1 MIARPMTVLIA
12 SNREWSS
19 RSLESILGPH
29 GYTVLKSFNAEQ
41 TLERLA
47 VNPPDAVILD
57 ADLPGGNGLE
67 ICRAMAASPGAK
79 AVPIL
84 VTVAGPVTR
93 QYSLEALRAGAWGVL
108 GDLPLDA
115 EELLLRLQ
123 VYTQAKLVADHARDE
138 GLLDYATGLYNLRG
152 LLRRAAEMS
161 AEAGRRDM
169 SLACLAISPQPPETS
184 GAGPGAVS
192 PALDRFL
199 PRLRSTS
206 RASDILGRL
215 GPNEVILL
223 APHTDAEG
231 AARLAQRISELGN
244 GEGAAGQQERRAERL
259 RPCVGYCAVS
269 SFRDACAD
277 PVDLLVRATLALR
290 RAQTDAHRSRIQ
302 AAELSR
308 PAPAADLG

>member
-1 MIARPMTVLIA
+1 MTVLIT

-57 ADLPGGNGLE
+57 AEVPDGDGIE
-67 ICRAMAASPGAK
+67 ICRTIVASPGAK

-84 VTVAGPVTR
+84 ITVAGPVTR

-108 GDLPLDA
+108 GGLPLDA

-138 GLLDYATGLYNLRG
+138 GLLDHATGLYNLRG

-169 SLACLAISPQPPETS
+169 ALACLAISPQPPES
-184 GAGPGAVS
+184 GGAGPGGVS

-199 PRLRSTS
+199 PRLRSAS

-215 GPNEVILL
+215 GPNELILL

-231 AARLAQRISELGN
+231 AARLALRISELGN
-244 GEGAAGQQERRAERL
+244 GDGGAAPDARAERL
-259 RPCVGYCAVS
+259 RPCIGYCAVS
-269 SFRDACAD
+269 SFRDARAD

-290 RAQTDAHRSRIQ
+290 RAQTDAHRSRIH
-302 AAELSR
+302 ASDLIPR
-308 PAPAADLG
+308 TAPAAGLG